1 MQLCGRDCLLMRLLL
16 LVFLGQTDVT
26 QPAGA
31 GVHVETNHG
40 PFWCLGSLV
49 MKPSIIIRKG
59 RQQFGRDG
67 LLVWLLVFLRI

>member
-26 QPAGA
+26 QPAG
-31 GVHVETNHG
+31 VHVETNRE

-49 MKPSIIIRKG
+49 MKPSVIIRKG
-59 RQQFGRDG
+59 RQQFGRDR